1 MEKEAKILLKII
13 KNFLSETETTIEK
26 EIDEEKLYQLAKAHS
41 VSNFLQKWAQKDC
54 QSQAI
59 KEEINQDY
67 TSQIVKD
74 TNQNIEIEKLLYR
87 LEQNNIKTLVVKGVI
102 MKNIYPQ
109 NYMRQMCDIDIL
121 VEDNDFK
128 KVTKMIREMGFHKLY
143 NHEKHLVLTKPPFMI
158 IELHRK
164 LILQKDVVGYEY
176 FKDIWPLCM
185 PYNNNKNIYQL
196 DRTHAYVFCILHLL
210 THFKFT
216 GIKIKDILDVY
227 LYEETYKQDLDHEKL
242 NQIFQDLDITDFA
255 KNIKEIS
262 YKWFG
267 EQALDEF
274 DEVEKF
280 ILKGI
285 SSKNR
290 VNYSIG
296 KNEGKI
302 KFLKELLFPNKEI
315 MQEKYPILKKNPLL
329 LPIMW
334 ITRIGK
340 DVCTKGIPF
349 KNRLRIIKLIQ
360 EADQE
365 EVEKIRNIYDKLG
378 IK

>member
-1 MEKEAKILLKII
+1 MEKEAKMLLKII
-13 KNFLSETETTIEK
+13 KSFLSETETTIEK

-41 VSNFLQKWAQKDC
+41 VSNFLQKWAQRNS
-54 QSQAI
+54 QSQTI
-59 KEEINQDY
+59 KEKINQDY
-67 TSQIVKD
+67 TNQIVKD
-74 TNQNIEIEKLLYR
+74 TNQNIEVEKLLHR
-87 LEQNNIKTLVVKGVI
+87 LEQNNIKTLLVKGVI
-102 MKNIYPQ
+102 MKDLYPQ

-128 KVTKMIREMGFHKLY
+128 KVAKIIREMGFYKLY

-164 LILQKDVVGYEY
+164 LILQKDIIGYEY
-176 FKDIWPLCM
+176 FKNIWPLCM
-185 PYNNNKNIYQL
+185 PYKNNQNIYQL

-227 LYEETYKQDLDHEKL
+227 LYQETYKQDLNPEKL
-242 NQIFQDLDITDFA
+242 NQIFQDLGISDFA
-255 KNIKEIS
+255 QNIKEIA

-267 EQALDEF
+267 EQELDEF
-274 DEVEKF
+274 DEIEKF

-302 KFLKELLFPNKEI
+302 KFLITLLFPNKEI

-349 KNRLRIIKLIQ
+349 KNRLRTIKLIQ
-360 EADQE
+360 KADQE
-365 EVEKIRNIYDKLG
+365 EVEKIKNIYDKLG

>member
-102 MKNIYPQ
+102 MKDIYPQ

-285 SSKNR
+285 SRDRKS
-290 VNYSIG
+290 V
-296 KNEGKI
+296 
-302 KFLKELLFPNKEI
+302 
-315 MQEKYPILKKNPLL
+315 
-329 LPIMW
+329 
-334 ITRIGK
+334 
-340 DVCTKGIPF
+340 V
-349 KNRLRIIKLIQ
+349 
-360 EADQE
+360 
-365 EVEKIRNIYDKLG
+365 
-378 IK
+378 